1 MSQSYE
7 EQPRRTRAA
16 SAPGQTEWEPAA
28 PQSQASYP
36 GQPAQPPYPGQVHSQ
51 HPYPQMPQQ
60 PPTPGA
66 DHGYSQWGQ
75 AQQSNKSFL
84 VTWLLSLL
92 LGVLGVDRFYLG
104 KVGTGILKLITFG
117 GLGIWALIDL
127 ILLLANKT
135 RDKQGLP
142 LEGYDKHKKVALIV
156 TGAFILL
163 SIVFNATRGEAAP
176 TSGSAVSTVDDS
188 AVASATATPVETT
201 SQDPAVAKAEAD
213 AAAKEAKAKADA
225 EAKADADAAA
235 KAKAD
240 AAAKAK
246 ADAEAKAKA
255 DAEAKAEAAA
265 AAKAAAEAGTI
276 SQQNALGKAAD
287 YLDYTAFSR
296 TGLIKQL
303 VFEKYSTL
311 DATWAVDRV
320 SVNWNEQAAKKAKD
334 YLEYTSFS
342 RAGLVDQLLFEG
354 FTPAQAEYGVSKTG
368 L

>member
-1 MSQSYE
+1 
-7 EQPRRTRAA
+7 
-16 SAPGQTEWEPAA
+16 
-28 PQSQASYP
+28 
-36 GQPAQPPYPGQVHSQ
+36 
-51 HPYPQMPQQ
+51 
-60 PPTPGA
+60 
-66 DHGYSQWGQ
+66 
-75 AQQSNKSFL
+75 
-84 VTWLLSLL
+84 
-92 LGVLGVDRFYLG
+92 LGVDRFYLG

-127 ILLLANKT
+127 ILILVNKT

-142 LEGYDKHKKVALIV
+142 LEGYDRHKKVALIV

-163 SIVFNATRGEAAP
+163 SIILNATRGEAAP
-176 TSGSAVSTVDDS
+176 TSAQAVSTAKDS
-188 AVASATATPVETT
+188 SVAPATAAPVETAT
-201 SQDPAVAKAEAD
+201 QDPAAAKAEADAKAKADAEAKAKAD

-225 EAKADADAAA
+225 EAKA
-235 KAKAD
+235 KAD
-240 AAAKAK
+240 AAAKA
-246 ADAEAKAKA
+246 E
-255 DAEAKAEAAA
+255 AEAAA

-276 SQQNALGKAAD
+276 SQQNALQKAAD

-303 VFEKYSTL
+303 VFEKYSTP

-342 RAGLVDQLLFEG
+342 RAGLIDQLLFEG